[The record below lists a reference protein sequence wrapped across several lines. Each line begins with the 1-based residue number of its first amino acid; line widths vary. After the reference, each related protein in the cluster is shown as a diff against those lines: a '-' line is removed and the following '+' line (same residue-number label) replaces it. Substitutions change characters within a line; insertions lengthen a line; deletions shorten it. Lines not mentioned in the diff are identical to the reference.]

1 MQVNKEKLKKEWKN
15 AVIQSKKASNSDL
28 WTGYSWALKEVM
40 DGLFSDKREDNE
52 NDAVVP

>member
-28 WTGYSWALKEVM
+28 WTGYSWALKEVT